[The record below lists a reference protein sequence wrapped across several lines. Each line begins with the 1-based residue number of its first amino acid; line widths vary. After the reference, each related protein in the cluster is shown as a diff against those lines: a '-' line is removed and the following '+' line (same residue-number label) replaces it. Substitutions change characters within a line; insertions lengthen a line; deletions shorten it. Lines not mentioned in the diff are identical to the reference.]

1 MNFPVVG
8 KVANFVNK
16 GGPES
21 SDTTFRHH
29 WNKRKEM
36 MVQDRR
42 GV

>member
-21 SDTTFRHH
+21 CDTTFRHH
-29 WNKRKEM
+29 WNIRKE
-36 MVQDRR
+36 VTVHDRR